1 MAALIPCRTAGCP
14 HHGLYADGTDPAGAP
29 LNICP
34 DCRNARNRRAIER
47 AERRAVRDAAAAVLA
62 TIDRL
67 YAERADLQSGRLA
80 VTAEEDAAAL
90 AARLAVVEAE
100 IARLYAAVHER
111 RDAMWAE
118 VERANAGTRIS
129 DRDFAAMLAALDA
142 DPDS

>member
-14 HHGLYADGTDPAGAP
+14 NHGLYADGTAP
-29 LNICP
+29 DGTPRNICP
-34 DCRNARNRRAIER
+34 ECRNERNRRAVER
-47 AERRAVRDAAAAVLA
+47 AERRAVRDAMAADLA

-90 AARLAVVEAE
+90 AARLAAVEAE

-118 VERANAGTRIS
+118 VERANAGIRIS
-129 DRDFAAMLAALDA
+129 DRDFAAMLAALEA
-142 DPDS
+142 EPDS